1 MESSEI
7 VFFLGAGA
15 SVAADVPDTF
25 SFVDKYIKNIE
36 VSQKR
41 ETIKDII
48 EKLKQWKAEQ
58 GKEIKVDIEDLLES
72 LTKLKNRDQ
81 EPLLAFIEGGHFITD
96 GYYDKQPLIDE
107 LKDFIKSKAI
117 VLGRSIQYLQP
128 LHDDFI
134 REYGSLSIISVNYD
148 TCIEQ
153 FCNTYKLTY
162 QDGFDAHWNP
172 DVFEKSTNIRLFK
185 LHGSV
190 MWYQSERGDY
200 KKSDVMTERRE
211 IRSIFNEKA
220 ENLMLYPMQKLDYVG
235 PLLELLVKVKGLLES
250 ETCRFLIII
259 GYSFRDELIR
269 RIIWDAARKNK
280 ELHLILID
288 PNAYQIY
295 SKKLKYYDDNHT
307 IHSSLDGKVICLP
320 YLFERVFPSVKNYL
334 NNLKVGL
341 KCENARNKEE
351 CLRHFIEAEYTE
363 KVESINFDLE
373 QDLKLSLEHPLKMGI
388 NLAAGGEN
396 EKAADYIQMFWS
408 QLTRAAVDRMKI
420 NILSSH
426 SRQTY
431 GISRNYQVEFQFNYI
446 PHPANKGSSYQDI
459 SHFKAIIESLSLFC
473 DSREGF
479 VTGDSVNKIQK
490 ISDRVKKIKIYLDL
504 LKDGKVDF
512 DDYLKFRGGN
522 TFISELKKEY
532 ENIQIRGLDTKLI
545 ESKIGE
551 IERSILKEIIEK
563 E

>member
-15 SVAADVPDTF
+15 SVAADVPDTY

-36 VSQKR
+36 SSQKR

-58 GKEIKVDIEDLLES
+58 RREIKVDIEDLLES
-72 LTKLKNRDQ
+72 LTKLKNKDQ
-81 EPLLAFIEGGHFITD
+81 EPLLAFIEGGHFVTD

-117 VLGRSIQYLQP
+117 VSGKNIQYLQP

-153 FCNTYKLTY
+153 FCNNNKLTY
-162 QDGFDAHWNP
+162 QDGFDSHWNP
-172 DVFEKSTNIRLFK
+172 DVFEKNTNIRLFK

-235 PLLELLVKVKGLLES
+235 PLLELLVRVKGFLES
-250 ETCRFLIII
+250 ETCRFLIVI

-295 SKKLKYYDDNHT
+295 KKRLKHYDDNHT

-320 YLFERVFPSVKNYL
+320 YLFEKVLPSVKNYL
-334 NNLKVGL
+334 NNLRVGL
-341 KCENARNKEE
+341 KCESARNQEE
-351 CLRHFIEAEYTE
+351 CLRNFIDAEYTE
-363 KVESINFDLE
+363 KVKSLNFDLE
-373 QDLKLSLEHPLKMGI
+373 KDWKLSLEYPLKMSI
-388 NLAAGGEN
+388 NFIAGGEI
-396 EKAADYIQMFWS
+396 EEAAQYLQIFWR
-408 QLTRAAVDRMKI
+408 QLSKVAVDRMKI
-420 NILSSH
+420 NIISSH
-426 SRQTY
+426 SRQTI
-431 GISRNYQVEFQFNYI
+431 GISRNYQIEFQFNYI
-446 PHPANKGSSYQDI
+446 PSNTGSSYQNL
-459 SHFKAIIESLSLFC
+459 SQFKAIIESLFSLC
-473 DSREGF
+473 DLREGF
-479 VTGDSVNKIQK
+479 VTGDPLNKIQE
-490 ISDRVKKIKIYLDL
+490 ISKKVKQIEIYLDL
-504 LKDGKVDF
+504 FKDGKIDF
-512 DDYLKFRGGN
+512 DDYLRLREGN
-522 TFISELKKEY
+522 NYISELTMEY
-532 ENIQIRGLDTKLI
+532 ENILIRGLDTKLTESRI
-545 ESKIGE
+545 EE
-551 IERSILKEIIEK
+551 IERNILKEIIEK